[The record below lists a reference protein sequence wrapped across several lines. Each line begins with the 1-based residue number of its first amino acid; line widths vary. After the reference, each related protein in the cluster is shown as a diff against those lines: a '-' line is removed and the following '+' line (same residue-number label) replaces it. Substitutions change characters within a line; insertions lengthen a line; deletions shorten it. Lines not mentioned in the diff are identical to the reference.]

1 MNSLLSSVPAEA
13 TASGRKKWNR
23 WKARHLTPQ
32 AVTSL
37 LWKLVRAVILLGLC
51 YIILYPF
58 FIKVV
63 NAFKTYSDFIDPT
76 VRFLPKTFT
85 WGNVRHVVK
94 EMSYWSALQNTLL
107 ISVALGALQT
117 LVCAF
122 VGYGFAR
129 FQFKGRNLCFFL
141 VIFSLIVP
149 SQTILLPLYLKF
161 KAFLGVFKLIGTAWP
176 LVILSMTGLGIKN
189 GLYIFM
195 FRQFFRNM
203 PKELEEASYLDGCG
217 TLRTFT
223 KIMLPAATAV
233 MTTVFLLALAWQW
246 TDTVFSP
253 LFLDEVNI
261 LSKNV
266 SALAQ
271 SAGKPIEVANYV
283 NIGAVLAV
291 LPIALIYIVLQKFFV
306 ESIDRAGI
314 VG

>member
-161 KAFLGVFKLIGTAWP
+161 KAFLGVFKLFGTAWP

>member
-117 LVCAF
+117 LVCAV

-306 ESIDRAGI
+306 ESIDRACI

>member
-58 FIKVV
+58 FIKVD

-117 LVCAF
+117 LVCAV

>member
-23 WKARHLTPQ
+23 WKSRHLTPQ

-117 LVCAF
+117 LVCAV

>member
-1 MNSLLSSVPAEA
+1 MNSLLSSLPEEA
-13 TASGRKKWNR
+13 TACGRKKWNR
-23 WKARHLTPQ
+23 GKARHLTPQ

-117 LVCAF
+117 LVCAV

>member
-76 VRFLPKTFT
+76 VRFL
-85 WGNVRHVVK
+85 
-94 EMSYWSALQNTLL
+94 L

-117 LVCAF
+117 LVCAV

>member
-63 NAFKTYSDFIDPT
+63 NAFKTYSDFFDPT

-117 LVCAF
+117 LVCAV